1 MNSYAIIVG
10 ALTGK
15 SFVSSAKTMAHIAFR
30 DIDAFKTFTTASFL
44 VRTGVVIFTSSIPT
58 IIGAILINQMINNN
72 YLTMVGSLLI
82 MFTNTIIGM
91 VILQAFIESVSTLF
105 VIYRFDT

>member
-10 ALTGK
+10 VLTGR
-15 SFVSSAKTMAHIAFR
+15 SFVSSAETMGHIVFW
-30 DIDAFKTFTTASFL
+30 DIDAFKTASFL
-44 VRTGVVIFTSSIPT
+44 VQKRVIIFTSSIPT

-91 VILQAFIESVSTLF
+91 VILQTFI
-105 VIYRFDT
+105 

>member
-10 ALTGK
+10 VLTGR
-15 SFVSSAKTMAHIAFR
+15 SFVSSAETMGHIVFW
-30 DIDAFKTFTTASFL
+30 DIDAFKTFKTASFL
-44 VRTGVVIFTSSIPT
+44 VQKRVIIFTSSIPT

-91 VILQAFIESVSTLF
+91 VILQTFI
-105 VIYRFDT
+105 